1 MPSKVLPLGKYR
13 KYNAYQAA
21 FDVCASG
28 ADIGADERFCKT
40 VLIITKWLK
49 DRYAKRADKEGGSR
63 ALEALEPYPDPDGYA
78 GFDLSGIGDAEVL
91 DEGEIRI
98 CCHTFDNE
106 GEETLQ
112 WALRID
118 EPGLEHETFIT
129 DVTVVRCGGRV
140 TLAVRGAVKI
150 PTDHIREVS
159 FYRPAFI
166 RNMVKDEEL
175 CITEAGT
182 DKIYCFGPGA
192 IHINGKS
199 NTECSDFREGFL
211 DNPSRQ
217 LPVFFVSQHSM
228 EELGGELAYS
238 PKPEPEPEETEAE
251 NEACG
256 NAAEGNAEDGNAS
269 GESASEEGAC
279 AEKVAEENVPD
290 ENEKPQRNIVDAAA
304 YASMGYAHIIV
315 VDGSTRK
322 LFAGGEY
329 DSYADRLDKGEF
341 VMLGSEPEDR
351 DYGAY
356 FEIDDK
362 MQMIGTFMSD
372 MRHMME
378 RFPYDFGG
386 IDFYTELRIRK
397 REDELRDML
406 TGGGE
411 NIDPAKLIEE
421 VTALRDV
428 IATLRAEKDQEDED
442 HKSEI
447 TQLKSENEKLKGK
460 LDKQKNYSESLK
472 EQQLLLK
479 EEKQAL
485 SDKVDE
491 ATSKEADEKTIPQ
504 LTAADYISRNAGILN
519 PPARYQKDMLIGWI
533 DEYYKDTIIL
543 HNRARHS
550 IESLGT
556 LEESRC
562 RIIVAMIHY
571 LHGCTLYWNEGNND
585 FDSDKSIMQ
594 EYVPYN
600 YVFEIAPVG
609 NSSIDAYKSSY
620 QLDVSEYDDKAGVV
634 YMKQH
639 IKYGKGFGDDPSMVR
654 LYYYYDSD
662 IKKSI
667 IGELPNHLPTY
678 SGGR

>member
-21 FDVCASG
+21 FDICAKG
-28 ADIGADERFCKT
+28 PDTGADERFRKT

-63 ALEALEPYPDPDGYA
+63 ALEVLEPYPDPEGYA
-78 GFDLSGIGDAEVL
+78 GLDLSDIGDVEVL

-98 CCHTFDNE
+98 CCHTFDKD
-106 GEETLQ
+106 GTETVQ

-129 DVTVVRCGGRV
+129 DATVVRCGDRV

-150 PTDHIREVS
+150 PTDHIRQVS
-159 FYRPAFI
+159 FFRPAFI
-166 RNMVKDEEL
+166 RNIVKDDDL
-175 CITEAGT
+175 CLTESGT
-182 DKIYCFGPGA
+182 QEIYCFGPGA

-199 NTECSDFREGFL
+199 NSECSDFREAFL
-211 DNPSRQ
+211 ENASRQ
-217 LPVFFVSQHSM
+217 LPVFFISQHGM
-228 EELGGELAYS
+228 ETLGGELAYM
-238 PKPEPEPEETEAE
+238 PKPEPEPEEA
-251 NEACG
+251 
-256 NAAEGNAEDGNAS
+256 DD
-269 GESASEEGAC
+269 EET
-279 AEKVAEENVPD
+279 VEENAPEESKPEEKEPKED
-290 ENEKPQRNIVDAAA
+290 EKPQRNIVDAAA

-329 DSYADRLDKGEF
+329 ESYADRLDKGEF
-341 VMLGSEPEDR
+341 VMLGSEPEER

-356 FEIDDK
+356 FELDDK

-372 MRHMME
+372 MRRMME

-397 REDELRDML
+397 REDELREML
-406 TGGGE
+406 TGGGA

-442 HKSEI
+442 HKSEVAL
-447 TQLKSENEKLKGK
+447 LKSENDKLKGK
-460 LDKQKNYSESLK
+460 LDKQKYYSDALK

-485 SDKVDE
+485 SEKVDE
-491 ATSKEADEKTIPQ
+491 AASKEAEVKAVPS
-504 LTAADYISRNAGILN
+504 LTAADYIARNAGILN
-519 PPARYQKDMLIGWI
+519 PPARYQKDLLIGWI

-585 FDSDKSIMQ
+585 FDSEHSVMQ
-594 EYVPYN
+594 EFVPYN
-600 YVFEIAPVG
+600 YVFEIGPVG
-609 NSSIDAYKSSY
+609 NNSIDAYKSSY
-620 QLDVSEYDDKAGVV
+620 QLDVSEYDEKDGVV

-654 LYYYYDSD
+654 LYYYYDSN
-662 IKKSI
+662 IRKSI
-667 IGELPNHLPTY
+667 IGEMPNHLPTF